1 LWKFAFFYSLVAGV
15 LFLLLQNARNR
26 KFFVVLLTAALPMLC
41 FAALFDGGAVER
53 YLPLFPVAFISL
65 AVALQIEGWRFLR
78 YGILTIL
85 AMFAIINANAL
96 SVWEVSEQQN
106 KIVSRVELL
115 DTKARPKDKIFVV
128 NWTDDLIN
136 FNRSFPFNPINLQ
149 GNLRLNSIVTP
160 GSAQTTQ
167 WREEFAARSFLAWE
181 NEENVWLSNRAF
193 SLQPKADWNWTEGG
207 DKNVGW
213 REFPEFFSKL
223 ELGETLG
230 DENGFT
236 LILPTETNK
245 RLLQEYKNK
254 FTEEIIH

>member
-1 LWKFAFFYSLVAGV
+1 MLWH
-15 LFLLLQNARNR
+15 NARR
-26 KFFVVLLTAALPMLC
+26 RRFFIVLLIAALPMLG

-78 YGILTIL
+78 YAMLTIL
-85 AMFAIINANAL
+85 AMFAVININAL

-106 KIVSRVELL
+106 KIVSRVALL
-115 DTKARPKDKIFVV
+115 ETKAQPRDKIFVV
-128 NWTDDLIN
+128 NWTDNLIN
-136 FNRSFPFNPINLQ
+136 FNRSFPFNPINLR

-181 NEENVWLSNRAF
+181 NGENVWLSNRAF
-193 SLQPKADWNWTEGG
+193 SQQPKTDWNWAEGD

-223 ELGETLG
+223 ELGESLG

-236 LILPTETNK
+236 LILPSQTNK

-254 FTEEIIH
+254 FTGEIKF